1 MQTKSMWQVKMVRQI
16 KDHKSQE
23 TKMSSLH
30 KSENLTALKKEFVR
44 ETSHT
49 IFEEPN
55 ELLSYTKALLCVIYY
70 KI

>member
-1 MQTKSMWQVKMVRQI
+1 MQTKSMWQVKTLRKI
-16 KDHKSQE
+16 KEHNCQE
-23 TKMSSLH
+23 TKVSSLL

-55 ELLSYTKALLCVIYY
+55 ELLSYTQALLCVIYY